1 MKRKYVY
8 LTQDEEETL
17 IAKYLKGNTLAF
29 GPLFQKYQ
37 MIFYKNIKTW
47 YGSAYNDPEEV
58 NDMAIDFLGKISKKL
73 HKYDSTKAQFNTW
86 MTTSMRNFI
95 MEYWTKKNSQ
105 KRIKD
110 TESLDEVQG
119 MIDPTADIHKQME
132 LKGHRKLIREMLE
145 SLGPEDTKMFNEVL
159 VKGESMSKT
168 ARKMGIKYST
178 FEYRFRRLKRRL
190 EKFRPD

>member
-1 MKRKYVY
+1 
-8 LTQDEEETL
+8 
-17 IAKYLKGNTLAF
+17 
-29 GPLFQKYQ
+29 
-37 MIFYKNIKTW
+37 
-47 YGSAYNDPEEV
+47 
-58 NDMAIDFLGKISKKL
+58 
-73 HKYDSTKAQFNTW
+73 
-86 MTTSMRNFI
+86 
-95 MEYWTKKNSQ
+95 
-105 KRIKD
+105 
-110 TESLDEVQG
+110 

-178 FEYRFRRLKRRL
+178 FEYRFKRLKRRL